1 MENARNGAQT
11 GGVGVVF
18 RSYLQHIVE
27 VRLSIRALKARFYSV
42 FMHFF
47 DAFCVRSH
55 GVRGRCRDGDG
66 GWVWARIG
74 VGGSFLDYALWGVIY
89 LVTGLEVDRE
99 GERRQGQRQGWQLW
113 SPPSQ
118 NRDGGHP
125 HLLIF
130 RLGPL
135 ASFCTGNIN
144 RRICSIDCRIVYSAR
159 RIGSIVCRGWIFW
172 DLVEAWTGRTNT
184 TTGLV
189 FVVSHP

>member
-1 MENARNGAQT
+1 MARVWHGKCAEWRSNR
-11 GGVGVVF
+11 GVGVVF

-89 LVTGLEVDRE
+89 LVTRIESDRE
-99 GERRQGQRQGWQLW
+99 RR
-113 SPPSQ
+113 
-118 NRDGGHP
+118 
-125 HLLIF
+125 
-130 RLGPL
+130 
-135 ASFCTGNIN
+135 AKAT
-144 RRICSIDCRIVYSAR
+144 A
-159 RIGSIVCRGWIFW
+159 
-172 DLVEAWTGRTNT
+172 
-184 TTGLV
+184 TTGLAV
-189 FVVSHP
+189 VVSPISKSRWGAPTFS